1 MIRKYD
7 DMYSFLNVP
16 NPKKPEGYAGTG
28 VCAMNIPR
36 GSGMLPVND
45 AFRFGKNLENRRY
58 RGFYHNG
65 FFEKNE
71 KLSFVN

>member
-28 VCAMNIPR
+28 VCATNVPR
-36 GSGMLPVND
+36 GSGMISELKSFKKYGNFSSV
-45 AFRFGKNLENRRY
+45 GW
-58 RGFYHNG
+58 GFHPNG
-65 FFEKNE
+65 F
-71 KLSFVN
+71 

>member
-1 MIRKYD
+1 
-7 DMYSFLNVP
+7 MYLFLNVQ
-16 NPKKPEGYAGTG
+16 NHAEISQSEKPEGYAGTG
-28 VCAMNIPR
+28 VCAMNVPR

-58 RGFYHNG
+58 RGFYPDG